1 MPYVAYAVV
10 LTLLGGAGAVFW
22 AGQKGWL
29 PIRPDSG
36 QSAPPVAAAA
46 RTGPAD
52 PEPAAPQRARPV
64 QGLKMPP
71 RPAPAEA
78 NPPAAPKPARASV
91 ATPAPVPVP
100 VPIPA
105 AAAPPS
111 TTPSPVPSPEG
122 VTGATDPAVPASAE
136 TPSPVKTRCAADGA
150 WPAERTE
157 QGKAIQ
163 GMLRDLGLYDGT
175 VYGTVGPTTR
185 AAIRRFQASAGE
197 PETGE
202 PDQALFDQLR
212 KKCAAP
218 PF

>member
-10 LTLLGGAGAVFW
+10 LILLVGAGVVFW
-22 AGQKGWL
+22 AGQRGWL
-29 PIRPDSG
+29 PIRPENR
-36 QSAPPVAAAA
+36 QSVPTVAPAA
-46 RTGPAD
+46 
-52 PEPAAPQRARPV
+52 PEPAPAGRARPV

-71 RPAPAEA
+71 RPAPPEA
-78 NPPAAPKPARASV
+78 NAPAATKPAQASI
-91 ATPAPVPVP
+91 P

-105 AAAPPS
+105 AAPPS
-111 TTPSPVPSPEG
+111 PAPSPAPSPEG
-122 VTGATDPAVPASAE
+122 VAGAPDPAVPVSAE
-136 TPSPVKTRCAADGA
+136 TPSPVKTRCAADGD

-218 PF
+218 PL